1 MAKNNKGLFLVA
13 TLAALGIGAVAM
25 KKKPGDLVTGSSGK
39 TWRVVMLS
47 NVNGLKTYE
56 VFTPEATFGPHPELS
71 VLRYSQQDANVAS
84 RKVTGAASDVPPQ
97 ITQTAAAD
105 FGLTL

>member
-1 MAKNNKGLFLVA
+1 MAKSNKGLLAIAAV
-13 TLAALGIGAVAM
+13 AALGLGVVAL
-25 KKKPGDLVTGSSGK
+25 KKKPGDLVQGSSGK

-47 NVNGLKTYE
+47 NVGGLKTYE
-56 VFTPEATFGPHPELS
+56 VFAPEASFGPHPELS

-84 RKVTGAASDVPPQ
+84 RKVTGAASDIPPQ

>member
-1 MAKNNKGLFLVA
+1 MAKNKGLLIA
-13 TLAALGIGAVAM
+13 AGLGALALGAVALQ
-25 KKKPGDLVTGSSGK
+25 KKPGDLVKGSSGK

-47 NVNGLKTYE
+47 NVGGLKTYE
-56 VFTPEATFGPHPELS
+56 VFAPEASFGPHPELS
-71 VLRYSQQDANVAS
+71 VLRYSQQDANTAS
-84 RKVTGAASDVPPQ
+84 RKVTGAANDIPPQ